1 MSTPQWSMAKTPKNS
16 YQTLNIDD
24 CFCCNAKE
32 KKRSHAIRL
41 YRSVWH
47 FLPDFF
53 FFFLPTLLLLPS
65 QKNSLTHQSIFFP
78 KSNLWKIEEEKGAWS
93 KNQKMNWLIFL
104 DDFLQLAWMLSDP
117 SHNQNGCFNT
127 RCLKITEKVSFKI
140 ANEDAK
146 NGQFDEF
153 LNYNWT
159 SKNPKATFW
168 VIFKNGEWVL
178 NSRLGQKSDDICDG
192 LNNGQKAK
200 KWMRS
205 KP

>member
-24 CFCCNAKE
+24 CFCCAKE

-65 QKNSLTHQSIFFP
+65 PKNSLTHQSIFFP

-93 KNQKMNWLIFL
+93 KNEKMNWLIFL

-127 RCLKITEKVSFKI
+127 RCLKITEKVSLRTKMPKMANLTSFWSTTGLQKI
-140 ANEDAK
+140 QKRHFEW
-146 NGQFDEF
+146 F
-153 LNYNWT
+153 
-159 SKNPKATFW
+159 SKMVSGYW
-168 VIFKNGEWVL
+168 I
-178 NSRLGQKSDDICDG
+178 QD
-192 LNNGQKAK
+192 
-200 KWMRS
+200 
-205 KP
+205 